1 MHMHLTNYAI
11 NKDSDEFVFN
21 YDQNRD
27 DIGHKRSM
35 KAIMRQIDEKRIQ
48 QTKADG
54 IQRPTSSEIWVQIKD
69 IVLKTL
75 LSV

>member
-1 MHMHLTNYAI
+1 
-11 NKDSDEFVFN
+11 
-21 YDQNRD
+21 
-27 DIGHKRSM
+27 M